1 VPSIGSA
8 AYAAVSCVIPAYPA
22 FSRGAPSE
30 RVQPPASPAEGAGAG
45 TGRDEPPSRSQVPP
59 REGPMTQSR
68 DDVIQQ
74 DIADLHKLGYAQELY
89 RSMGGFSN
97 FAISFSIISILT
109 GAVILY
115 DYGLAW
121 AGTAAVMIGWPLITV
136 FVLAI
141 AASMGEIASAYPTAG
156 GLYYWASRMKNKNW
170 GWWTAWLNL
179 IGQFAIV
186 AGINFA
192 AAAFLNATIITPLL
206 ANVGITYDNTTVL
219 LAIGDTAVLTGQ
231 LVTMGIL
238 MLIQLVMNIVGINLV
253 ALLNQVSVWWHI
265 VIVAAVVFL
274 VFLAGKPDE
283 SGLTLFAI
291 QPQDVAGSWNNNL
304 GFVNLEYGPAISYP
318 LILAFFFSLLQAN
331 WTYTGY
337 DASAH
342 VAEETIGARVSSA
355 WGIFLSV
362 AVSAV
367 VGFVFLLALSTHLPD
382 LSTLFPAELT
392 EENLAG
398 ASQYYFGGGVAVIA
412 ILQYNLGQLGDLLA
426 AGIAIAMAFCG
437 LSSVA
442 SAGRMLFAFSR
453 DDGLPGSG
461 WLKRVSHRYRTPA
474 NALTAIV
481 LVAWLFS
488 VAAGVVGGGTAIV
501 IVTAIST
508 IFLYAAY
515 GIVIYLGATTQD
527 WLSERVWSLGRWSKP
542 IAWLSV
548 FWVIVLMVL
557 FSFPTSG
564 NISWPFMAATV
575 LFLLIYYFA
584 SARRNFKGPQRMGDS
599 ADLTEIEREF
609 NQAAGEVTTA

>member
-1 VPSIGSA
+1 
-8 AYAAVSCVIPAYPA
+8 
-22 FSRGAPSE
+22 
-30 RVQPPASPAEGAGAG
+30 
-45 TGRDEPPSRSQVPP
+45 
-59 REGPMTQSR
+59 MTQPRSR
-68 DDVIQQ
+68 DDVIKQ
-74 DIADLHKLGYAQELY
+74 DVADLHRLGYAQELF

-136 FVLAI
+136 FVLLI
-141 AASMGEIASAYPTAG
+141 AASMSEIASAYPTAG

-192 AAAFLNATIITPLL
+192 AAAFLNATIITPILDRI
-206 ANVGITYDNTTVL
+206 GIVYDNTTL
-219 LAIGDTAVLTGQ
+219 LFGLSFLTGQ
-231 LVTMGIL
+231 IVTMGIL
-238 MLIQLVMNIVGINLV
+238 MVIELAMNIAGINLV
-253 ALLNQVSVWWHI
+253 AILNQVSVWWHI
-265 VIVAAVVFL
+265 VIVAAVVIL

-283 SGLTLFAI
+283 SGLTQFAI

-304 GFVNLEYGPAISYP
+304 GVVDLKYGPAISYP

-342 VAEETIGARVSSA
+342 VAEETVGARISSA
-355 WGIFLSV
+355 WGLFMSV

-367 VGFVFLLALSTHLPD
+367 VGFVFLVALSTHLPN
-382 LSTLFPAELT
+382 LSTLFPPVLDDTTLPAS
-392 EENLAG
+392 
-398 ASQYYFGGGVAVIA
+398 SQYYFGGGVAVIA
-412 ILQYNLGQLGDLLA
+412 ILEYNLGDLGDILS

-442 SAGRMLFAFSR
+442 SAGRMLYAFSR

-461 WLKRVSHRYRTPA
+461 WLKQVSHRYRTPV
-474 NALTAIV
+474 NALIAIV
-481 LVAWLFS
+481 VVSWVFTVL
-488 VAAGVVGGGTAIV
+488 AGVVGGGTAIV

-515 GIVIYLGATTQD
+515 GICIYLGATTQD
-527 WLSERVWSLGRWSKP
+527 WLRERVWSLGRWSKP
-542 IAWLSV
+542 VAWIAV

-564 NISWPFMAATV
+564 NISWPFMIITV
-575 LFLLIYYFA
+575 LFLIVYYFGW
-584 SARRNFKGPQRMGDS
+584 ARGSFKGPHAMGDS
-599 ADLTEIEREF
+599 AELTEIEREF
-609 NQAAGEVTTA
+609 SHAAEEVGGGGV

>member
-1 VPSIGSA
+1 
-8 AYAAVSCVIPAYPA
+8 
-22 FSRGAPSE
+22 
-30 RVQPPASPAEGAGAG
+30 
-45 TGRDEPPSRSQVPP
+45 
-59 REGPMTQSR
+59 MTQAR
-68 DDVIQQ
+68 TREEVLQKDRE
-74 DIADLHKLGYAQELY
+74 DLHKLGYAQELY

-121 AGTAAVMIGWPLITV
+121 AGTAAVLIGWPLITV
-136 FVLAI
+136 FVLLI

-156 GLYYWASRMKNKNW
+156 GLYYWASKMKNKNW

-186 AGINFA
+186 AGINYA
-192 AAAFLNATIITPLL
+192 AAAFLNGTIITPILS
-206 ANVGITYDNTTVL
+206 NFGIEYTNTTTFL
-219 LAIGDTAVLTGQ
+219 GGYLNGQ
-231 LVTMGIL
+231 LITMGIL
-238 MLIQLVMNIVGINLV
+238 MLVELAMNIAGITLV
-253 ALLNQVSVWWHI
+253 AILNQVSVWWHI
-265 VIVAAVVFL
+265 AIVGAVVVL
-274 VFLAGKPDE
+274 IFLAGKPDE

-291 QPQDVAGSWNNNL
+291 QPLDTAGSWQNNL
-304 GFVNLEYGPAISYP
+304 GVVTLDYGPALSYP

-342 VAEETIGARVSSA
+342 VAEETVGARVASA

-367 VGFVFLLALSTHLPD
+367 VGFIFLFALTTHLPSM
-382 LSTLFPAELT
+382 STLFPTTLDDT
-392 EENLAG
+392 TLPT
-398 ASQYYFGGGVAVIA
+398 ASQYYFGGGVAVID
-412 ILQYNLGQLGDLLA
+412 ILVYNLGAQLGNVLA

-453 DDGLPGSG
+453 DDGIPGSG
-461 WLKRVSHRYRTPA
+461 WLKKVSHRYRTPA
-474 NALTAIV
+474 NSLAAIV
-481 LVAWLFS
+481 VVSWLFS
-488 VAAGVVGGGTAIV
+488 VAAFIVGTGTAIV

-515 GIVIYLGATTQD
+515 GVVIYLGATTTE
-527 WLSERVWSLGRWSKP
+527 WRTERVWSLGRWSKP
-542 IAWLSV
+542 VAALAV

-557 FSFPTSG
+557 FSWPTSG
-564 NISWPFMAATV
+564 NISFPFMAITAI
-575 LFLLIYYFA
+575 LLVIYYFA
-584 SARRNFKGPQRMGDS
+584 WARSRFKGPQVQG
-599 ADLTEIEREF
+599 AEGELTEIEREF
-609 NQAAGEVTTA
+609 QKAAEGLSTS